1 MPKFLTRHEVY
12 RLLQRELPANAYADG
27 EESAFYTTA
36 DMASI
41 ADCAA
46 SAYGNLERIYDN
58 YWPQTAV
65 ERIADWEITA
75 FGVAQDASQTIEQR
89 QDRATAKIR
98 SRKGL
103 TIQDMIDTV
112 QSVIGT
118 DKNVQIAEWGCGT
131 GGWMLNVSLLG
142 ISTILNGINQ
152 LLAVGANLCELTPAD
167 FGLTDEQWIELQTE
181 AYTYEVLI
189 YDYTL
194 TTAERAEIDAQLSIA
209 EPARSTH
216 VITDGLDPDD
226 ALELG

>member
-1 MPKFLTRHEVY
+1 MPKFLTRSEVY
-12 RLLQRELPANAYADG
+12 RLLQRELPANAYPDG
-27 EESAFYTTA
+27 AEGAFYSTA

-41 ADCAA
+41 AECAA
-46 SAYGNLERIYDN
+46 SGYANLERIYDN
-58 YWPQTAV
+58 YWPQTAD

-75 FGVAQDASQTIEQR
+75 FGAAQDASQTLAQR
-89 QDRATAKIR
+89 QDRVTAKIR

-112 QSVIGT
+112 QSIIGT

-131 GGWMLNVSLLG
+131 GGWILDVSLLG
-142 ISTILNGINQ
+142 ISTILNGINP
-152 LLAVGANLCELTPAD
+152 LLATGSDLCSKTPAD
-167 FGLTDEQWIELQTE
+167 FGLTDEQWAELQTE

-194 TTAERAEIDAQLSIA
+194 TAEERAEIDAELSIA

-226 ALELG
+226 ALELS